1 MSKKV
6 VVDASVIVSAMFGGK
21 PRKAFLKALKR
32 CHVYVSPDIK
42 TELTSLLDELR
53 DRVDESKLRRLRVI
67 ISSLLSI
74 AEEVVPSKK
83 INLSRD
89 EKDNAYLALCHK
101 TRADYLLTGDK
112 DLLEIP
118 IRRLKSAGLNRL
130 KVVTP
135 DSFLSEMD

>member
-1 MSKKV
+1 MPKKV
-6 VVDASVIVSAMFGGK
+6 VVDASVIVSAVFGGK
-21 PRKAFLKALKR
+21 PRKAFLKALKT

-42 TELTSLLDELR
+42 TELISLPDELKE
-53 DRVDESKLRRLRVI
+53 RVDESKLRRLRVI
-67 ISSLLSI
+67 ISTLFSI

-101 TRADYLLTGDK
+101 TRTDYLLTGDK

-118 IRRLKSAGLNRL
+118 VRRLKSAGLNRL
-130 KVVTP
+130 KIITP
-135 DSFLSEMD
+135 DRFLSETV